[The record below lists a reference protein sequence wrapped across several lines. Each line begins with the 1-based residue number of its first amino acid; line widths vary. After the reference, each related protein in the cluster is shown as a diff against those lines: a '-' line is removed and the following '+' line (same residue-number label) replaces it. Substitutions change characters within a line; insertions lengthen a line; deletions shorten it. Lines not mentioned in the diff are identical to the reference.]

1 MHENFSRVSYSQDKG
16 RVKKS
21 KQFVDQVKNC
31 ARLKFRKIA
40 AFVSK
45 WVTIYIY
52 PVVRGHILPKSRTC
66 LNGRNF
72 CSIVDRYFI

>member
-1 MHENFSRVSYSQDKG
+1 MHENLSRVSYSQGKG

-52 PVVRGHILPKSRTC
+52 FSQNQKGFGCIVAAVLLILSSKE
-66 LNGRNF
+66 L
-72 CSIVDRYFI
+72 I